1 MHAFEAALF
10 MIGYDARCLAANFCN
25 PPVVGVVLPPLV
37 RANRVQPPGPAAAT
51 AKPVTT
57 LARGNPFQYWGTR
70 DSGIRIQLSPKTYI
84 GLSRTFIDEIVE
96 SFSDAGWVD
105 AGFSR
110 GAEGSERESDA
121 SFGSYIETNSE
132 QGLGQKLTRQHA
144 ARIAPVLVDLKVCR
158 CRKHGRS
165 LQLQFDPTAS

>member
-25 PPVVGVVLPPLV
+25 PPVAGVVLPPLV
-37 RANRVQPPGPAAAT
+37 RANRAQPPKPAAAA
-51 AKPVTT
+51 AKPVAT
-57 LARGNPFQYWGTR
+57 LARGNRFRYWGTR
-70 DSGIRIQLSPKTYI
+70 QQGLRIQMGGQTYI
-84 GLSRTFIDEIVE
+84 SLSRAFIEEIVE
-96 SFSDAGWVD
+96 AYSDAGWVD

-110 GAEGSERESDA
+110 GAGGADRESDA

-144 ARIAPVLVDLKVCR
+144 ARIASVLVDLKVCR
-158 CRKHGRS
+158 YRKHGRS